1 MKPHR
6 ILLLAAG
13 IGTVALC
20 TAQQLPIT
28 TQYLFN
34 GLLINPAYAGS
45 RKALT
50 ANLTWRQQ
58 WAGFEGAPRTQ
69 VLSIHSPLPEKKLA
83 LGLLLINDRIGVA
96 HETAVTSNYAY
107 RIRLGRGQLAFGLGA
122 GVRMQAYEWTAVRTT
137 DPGDARF
144 LADGTDRARPDFS
157 AGLYWADKKWFA
169 GLSLPTLPRGG
180 TLGDSLA
187 QGGLL
192 QGSQPMLTAGTV
204 VRANPDIKLKP
215 SLLLRKADGAP
226 LQADL
231 NLNLIWR
238 ERLWVGVS
246 WRSSDE
252 ACLLLEVLPTPQ
264 LRIGY
269 AYDLT
274 MGPLASYH
282 QGSHE
287 VMLQY
292 EFGFHVKA
300 RDPRYF

>member
-1 MKPHR
+1 VERQHHLETMKPHR

-122 GVRMQAYEWTAVRTT
+122 GVRMQAYEWT
-137 DPGDARF
+137 G
-144 LADGTDRARPDFS
+144 RAHH
-157 AGLYWADKKWFA
+157 G
-169 GLSLPTLPRGG
+169 PRGCAIPG
-180 TLGDSLA
+180 GRYGPRPARLQRGPVLGGQEVVRRA
-187 QGGLL
+187 
-192 QGSQPMLTAGTV
+192 LTAHAAARWYPGRQPGTRRPV
-204 VRANPDIKLKP
+204 ARKPADAHRGHRGARQPRHQAEALAAAAQSRWRAPCRPI
-215 SLLLRKADGAP
+215 
-226 LQADL
+226 
-231 NLNLIWR
+231 
-238 ERLWVGVS
+238 
-246 WRSSDE
+246 
-252 ACLLLEVLPTPQ
+252 
-264 LRIGY
+264 
-269 AYDLT
+269 
-274 MGPLASYH
+274 
-282 QGSHE
+282 
-287 VMLQY
+287 
-292 EFGFHVKA
+292 
-300 RDPRYF
+300 